1 MLRYNELRQKY
12 PNKHILIG
20 EIGWPSD
27 GPWRRGAEASQVN
40 QAKFLR
46 TFFNVAA
53 RERLDYYIMEAFDQP
68 WKRTLEGTAG
78 APGGCGMPCASPSS
92 RYPATSCKCRTGRHS
107 APSPSPIAFLPTVW
121 FVFRRND
128 LKPSGQF
135 FYAP

>member
-1 MLRYNELRQKY
+1 MDKIKRIRQAY
-12 PNKHILIG
+12 PGKPIWIG

-78 APGGCGMPCASPSS
+78 AAWGMWDAMRQPKFPLSGGILEVQPNAV
-92 RYPATSCKCRTGRHS
+92 
-107 APSPSPIAFLPTVW
+107 TVLSDTAIRGSDRW
-121 FVFRRND
+121 W
-128 LKPSGQF
+128 
-135 FYAP
+135 